1 MEDVRLIVVTAGN
14 PLILN
19 YLVIPQKDSAIK
31 NNLTASLNLVVTTL
45 KMKRS
50 VAMPE

>member
-19 YLVIPQKDSAIK
+19 YLVQSRKKIV
-31 NNLTASLNLVVTTL
+31 LL
-45 KMKRS
+45 KIT
-50 VAMPE
+50 